1 MRWDARVKGHTD
13 SDEGVIGI
21 LASREDV
28 ASMTIARELLTLE
41 TGTEHDPL
49 DDRYC
54 LDGAELVV
62 VDDIHLALE
71 AVQDHF
77 ETDPL
82 WIAIVSKHAGD
93 TGSLLTAHFP
103 GNVGDADFG
112 GTAMTLPPACPHA
125 LSAYVEAL
133 LERCPPDFEVGI
145 ECTHHGPTD
154 STVPLMFV
162 EIGSD
167 EPQWRNTAAA
177 RAVASAVLAVRD
189 APPRSDRQLVGIGG
203 GHYAPRF
210 DRVLRDTDWDVGH
223 IAADWALETVSQ
235 PERQHVLRS
244 LFEASDALHCLID
257 GTYPELETQIDALGY
272 RVVSERWLRAT
283 SHVPESVLDS
293 LEDSLGPIDGELAL
307 GERTVSSPDAYQLVG
322 LPSALFEECASID
335 LDRTIDAVESN
346 TVAYTRADTGAH
358 PAGQL
363 AVPSP
368 QATSTLIDT
377 LEVILA
383 SKYDSVDRTEHQL
396 VATRQSFNPVAAA
409 DLGVPEGPLF
419 GRLAA
424 GEAITIDGCRI
435 EPADVMDEHTVTFSL
450 Q

>member
-1 MRWDARVKGHTD
+1 
-13 SDEGVIGI
+13 
-21 LASREDV
+21 
-28 ASMTIARELLTLE
+28 MTIARELLTLE
-41 TGTEHDPL
+41 TGAEYDSL
-49 DDRYC
+49 DDRYR

-62 VDDIHLALE
+62 VDNIHLALT

-77 ETDPL
+77 ETDPS

-133 LERCPPDFEVGI
+133 IERRPPDFEVGI

-167 EPQWRNTAAA
+167 ELQWRNTEAA

-189 APPRSDRQLVGIGG
+189 EPPRSDRQLVGIGG

-210 DRVLRDTDWDVGH
+210 ERVIRETNWDVGH
-223 IAADWALETVSQ
+223 IAADWALQTVSQ
-235 PERQHVLRS
+235 PEQEAVIRS
-244 LFEASDALHCLID
+244 LFDASGASHCLID
-257 GTYPELETQIDALGY
+257 GTYPELETQIEALGY

-283 SHVPESVLDS
+283 TRVSESVLDS
-293 LEDSLGPIDGELAL
+293 LEDSLGTIDGELAL
-307 GERTVSSPDAYQLVG
+307 GDRTVPSPEAYQIVE
-322 LPSALFEECASID
+322 LPPALFEECASID
-335 LDRTIDAVESN
+335 LDRTLDAVESN
-346 TVAYTRADTGAH
+346 TIAYTRADTGAH
-358 PAGQL
+358 PAGRL

-368 QATSTLIDT
+368 KATRTLIDA
-377 LEVILA
+377 LEVIL
-383 SKYDSVDRTEHQL
+383 SGKYDSVERREDQL
-396 VATRQSFNPVAAA
+396 VVTRQSFDPESAT

-424 GEAITIDGCRI
+424 GEAITIDGRRI
-435 EPADVMDEHTVTFSL
+435 EPADVMDEHSVTFSL
-450 Q
+450 PRDV